1 MKKWAI
7 KGLIGTAVFVA
18 LCMFFSGTIRTITTA
33 KVRVVTAKTGKLE
46 EQIDLTGKLVF
57 PQTQEFFVTGIPDD
71 RTLTVKR
78 MRVSVGRKVKA
89 GDTLFEAEV
98 TGCDS
103 AMKTLEETVKSAQS
117 ELMELERKSGD
128 LRLKRTEENW
138 IAAYDALA
146 AAKDAVREAQ
156 TALAV
161 SARLAGVTLVGGALP
176 EDVTDE
182 ALLAAQQAVADA
194 GATEAEAQTRFD
206 AANRLGISEDVVTY
220 VTKSRELSAKMAD
233 AQEQITALAVL
244 AEQCAVVTAPYDG
257 YVVEIGIKAGD
268 TYSGATAAMVLTA
281 PESKGVM
288 RADVSGIE
296 RRIED
301 GTQVSIERSGGKTL
315 TKKVTGSGTDEDGK
329 RYIDVELTDK
339 DITNL
344 GVASALMSEETKLT
358 VSYRSSTSTTLLPVS
373 AVRGSGESRYIY
385 AVEESS
391 NALGERTLTIRKQN
405 VTVLAEVGSTVSV
418 QEDLGRVRVAYMEDR
433 AISEGSTVMLYAE

>member
-176 EDVTDE
+176 EDVTD
-182 ALLAAQQAVADA
+182 
-194 GATEAEAQTRFD
+194 
-206 AANRLGISEDVVTY
+206 
-220 VTKSRELSAKMAD
+220 
-233 AQEQITALAVL
+233 
-244 AEQCAVVTAPYDG
+244 
-257 YVVEIGIKAGD
+257 
-268 TYSGATAAMVLTA
+268 
-281 PESKGVM
+281 
-288 RADVSGIE
+288 
-296 RRIED
+296 
-301 GTQVSIERSGGKTL
+301 
-315 TKKVTGSGTDEDGK
+315 
-329 RYIDVELTDK
+329 
-339 DITNL
+339 
-344 GVASALMSEETKLT
+344 
-358 VSYRSSTSTTLLPVS
+358 
-373 AVRGSGESRYIY
+373 
-385 AVEESS
+385 
-391 NALGERTLTIRKQN
+391 
-405 VTVLAEVGSTVSV
+405 
-418 QEDLGRVRVAYMEDR
+418 
-433 AISEGSTVMLYAE
+433 

>member
-33 KVRVVTAKTGKLE
+33 KVRIVTAKTGKLE
-46 EQIDLTGKLVF
+46 EQIDLTGKLIF
-57 PQTQEFFVTGIPDD
+57 PQTQEFFVTGIPDE
-71 RTLTVKR
+71 RSLTVKR
-78 MRVSVGRKVKA
+78 VRVSVGRRVKA
-89 GDTLFEAEV
+89 GDTLFETEV
-98 TGCDS
+98 TGYDS
-103 AMKTLEETVKSAQS
+103 AIKTLEETYKSAQA

-128 LRLKRTEENW
+128 LRLKRTEESW

-161 SARLAGVTLVGGALP
+161 AARLAGMTLAGGALP

-182 ALLAAQQAVADA
+182 SLLAAQQAVQDAKDAEAD
-194 GATEAEAQTRFD
+194 AQTRFD
-206 AANRLGISEDVVTY
+206 SANRLGISEDVVTY
-220 VTKSRELSAKMAD
+220 VTKSRELNAKMAD
-233 AQEQITALAVL
+233 AQEQITTLTVL
-244 AEQCAVVTAPYDG
+244 AGQCAAVTAPYDG
-257 YVVEIGIKAGD
+257 YVVEINVKAGD
-268 TYSGATAAMVLTA
+268 TYNGAAAAMVLTA
-281 PESKGVM
+281 PETGGVM
-288 RADVSGIE
+288 RADVSDIE

-301 GTQVSIERSGGKTL
+301 GTQVSLERSNGKTL
-315 TKKVTGSGTDEDGK
+315 TKKVTGSGTDESGK

-344 GVASALMSEETKLT
+344 GTAATLMSEETKLT
-358 VSYRSSTSTTLLPVS
+358 VSYRSSASTTLLPVS

-385 AVEESS
+385 VVDEGS
-391 NALGERTLTIRKQN
+391 NALGETTLTIRRQD

>member
-33 KVRVVTAKTGKLE
+33 KVRIVTAKTGKLE
-46 EQIDLTGKLVF
+46 EQIDLTGKLIF
-57 PQTQEFFVTGIPDD
+57 PQTQEFFVTGIPDE
-71 RTLTVKR
+71 RSLTVKR
-78 MRVSVGRKVKA
+78 VRVSVGRRVKA
-89 GDTLFEAEV
+89 GDTLFETEV
-98 TGCDS
+98 TGYDS
-103 AMKTLEETVKSAQS
+103 AIKTLEETYKSAQA

-128 LRLKRTEENW
+128 LRLKRTEESW

-146 AAKDAVREAQ
+146 AAKDDVREAQ

-161 SARLAGVTLVGGALP
+161 AARLAGVTLAGGALP

-182 ALLAAQQAVADA
+182 SLLAAQQAVQDAKDAEAD
-194 GATEAEAQTRFD
+194 AQTRFD
-206 AANRLGISEDVVTY
+206 SANRLGISEDVVTY
-220 VTKSRELSAKMAD
+220 VTKSRELNAKMAD
-233 AQEQITALAVL
+233 AQEQITALTVL
-244 AEQCAVVTAPYDG
+244 AGQCAAVTAPYDG
-257 YVVEIGIKAGD
+257 YVVEINVKAGD
-268 TYSGATAAMVLTA
+268 TYNSAAAAMVLTA
-281 PESKGVM
+281 PETGGVM
-288 RADVSGIE
+288 RADVSDIE
-296 RRIED
+296 RSIED
-301 GTQVSIERSGGKTL
+301 GTQVSLERSNGKTL
-315 TKKVTGSGTDEDGK
+315 TKKVTGSGTDESGK

-344 GVASALMSEETKLT
+344 GAASSLMSEETKMT
-358 VSYRSSTSTTLLPVS
+358 VSYRSSASTTLLPVS

-385 AVEESS
+385 VVDEGS
-391 NALGERTLTIRKQN
+391 NALGETTLTIRRQD

>member
-176 EDVTDE
+176 EDVTAE
-182 ALLAAQQAVADA
+182 ALP
-194 GATEAEAQTRFD
+194 RFD

-391 NALGERTLTIRKQN
+391 NALGERTLTIRKQD

>member
-7 KGLIGTAVFVA
+7 KGLLATAVFVA

-33 KVRVVTAKTGKLE
+33 KVRIVTAKTGKLE

-57 PQTQEFFVTGIPDD
+57 PQTQEFSVAGIPDEH
-71 RTLTVKR
+71 TLTIKR
-78 MRVSVGRKVKA
+78 VRVSVGRRVKA

-98 TGCDS
+98 TGYDS
-103 AMKTLEETVKSAQS
+103 AMKTLEEAYASAQS
-117 ELMELERKSGD
+117 ELMDLERKSGD
-128 LRLKRTEENW
+128 LRLKRTDESW
-138 IAAYDALA
+138 IAAYDALSD
-146 AAKDAVREAQ
+146 AKTAVSKAQ

-161 SARLAGVTLVGGALP
+161 AARLADVTLVGGALP
-176 EDVTDE
+176 EDVADE
-182 ALLAAQQAVADA
+182 ALLAAQQAVLDA
-194 GATEAEAQTRFD
+194 KEAESAAQTRFD
-206 AANRLGISEDVVTY
+206 AANRLGISEDIVTY

-233 AQEQITALAVL
+233 AQAQITELAVL
-244 AEQCAVVTAPYDG
+244 AGQCAVVTAPYDG
-257 YVVEIGIKAGD
+257 YIVEINVKAGD
-268 TYSGATAAMVLTA
+268 TYNGASAAMVLTA

-288 RADVSGIE
+288 RADVSDIE

-301 GTQVSIERSGGKTL
+301 GTQVSLERSNGKSIS
-315 TKKVTGSGTDEDGK
+315 KKVTGSGTDEDGK

-344 GVASALMSEETKLT
+344 GAASSLMSEETKLT
-358 VSYRSSTSTTLLPVS
+358 VSYRSSASTTLLPVS
-373 AVRGSGESRYIY
+373 AVRGSGDSRYIY
-385 AVEESS
+385 AVDEGS
-391 NALGERTLTIRKQN
+391 NALGERTLTIRKQD

>member
-33 KVRVVTAKTGKLE
+33 KVRIVTAKTGKLE
-46 EQIDLTGKLVF
+46 EQIDLTGKLIF
-57 PQTQEFFVTGIPDD
+57 PQTQEFFVTGIPDE
-71 RTLTVKR
+71 RSLTVKR
-78 MRVSVGRKVKA
+78 VRVSVGRRVKA
-89 GDTLFEAEV
+89 GDTLFETEV
-98 TGCDS
+98 TGYDS
-103 AMKTLEETVKSAQS
+103 AIKTLEETYKSAQA

-128 LRLKRTEENW
+128 LRLKRTEESW

-146 AAKDAVREAQ
+146 AAKDAEA
-156 TALAV
+156 
-161 SARLAGVTLVGGALP
+161 
-176 EDVTDE
+176 D
-182 ALLAAQQAVADA
+182 
-194 GATEAEAQTRFD
+194 AQTRFD
-206 AANRLGISEDVVTY
+206 SANRLGISEDVVTY

-233 AQEQITALAVL
+233 AQEQITTLTVL
-244 AEQCAVVTAPYDG
+244 SGQCAAVTAPYDG
-257 YVVEIGIKAGD
+257 YVVEIGVKAGD
-268 TYSGATAAMVLTA
+268 TYNGAAAAMVLTA
-281 PESKGVM
+281 PETGGVM
-288 RADVSGIE
+288 RADVSDIE

-301 GTQVSIERSGGKTL
+301 GTQVSIERSNGKTL
-315 TKKVTGSGTDEDGK
+315 TKKVTGSGTDESGK

-344 GVASALMSEETKLT
+344 GTAATLMSEETKLT
-358 VSYRSSTSTTLLPVS
+358 VSYRSGTSTTLLPVS

-385 AVEESS
+385 AVDESS
-391 NALGERTLTIRKQN
+391 NALGERTLTIRRQD

>member
-33 KVRVVTAKTGKLE
+33 KVRIVTAKTGKLE
-46 EQIDLTGKLVF
+46 EQIDLTGKLIF
-57 PQTQEFFVTGIPDD
+57 PQTQEFFVTGIPDE
-71 RTLTVKR
+71 RSLTVKR
-78 MRVSVGRKVKA
+78 VRVSVGRRVKA

-98 TGCDS
+98 TGYDS
-103 AMKTLEETVKSAQS
+103 AIKTLEETYKSAQA

-128 LRLKRTEENW
+128 LRLKRTEESW

-161 SARLAGVTLVGGALP
+161 AVRLAGVTLAGGALP

-182 ALLAAQQAVADA
+182 SLLAAQQAVQDAKDAEAD
-194 GATEAEAQTRFD
+194 AQTRFD
-206 AANRLGISEDVVTY
+206 SANRLGISEDVVTY
-220 VTKSRELSAKMAD
+220 VTKSRELNAKMDD
-233 AQEQITALAVL
+233 AQEQITTLTVL
-244 AEQCAVVTAPYDG
+244 AGQCAAVTAPYDG
-257 YVVEIGIKAGD
+257 YVVEINVKAGD
-268 TYSGATAAMVLTA
+268 TYNGAAAAMVLTA
-281 PESKGVM
+281 PETGGVM
-288 RADVSGIE
+288 RADVSDIE

-301 GTQVSIERSGGKTL
+301 GTQVSLERSNGKTL
-315 TKKVTGSGTDEDGK
+315 TKKVTGSGTDESGK

-344 GVASALMSEETKLT
+344 GTAATLMSEETKLT
-358 VSYRSSTSTTLLPVS
+358 VSYRSSASTTLLPVS

-385 AVEESS
+385 VVDEGS
-391 NALGERTLTIRKQN
+391 NALGETTLTIRRQD

>member
-33 KVRVVTAKTGKLE
+33 KVRIVTAKTGKLE
-46 EQIDLTGKLVF
+46 EQIDLTGKLIF
-57 PQTQEFFVTGIPDD
+57 PQTQEFFVTGIPDE
-71 RTLTVKR
+71 RSLTVKR
-78 MRVSVGRKVKA
+78 VRVSVGRRVKA
-89 GDTLFEAEV
+89 GDTLFETEV
-98 TGCDS
+98 TGYDS
-103 AMKTLEETVKSAQS
+103 AIKTLEETYKSAQA

-128 LRLKRTEENW
+128 LRLKRTEESW

-161 SARLAGVTLVGGALP
+161 AARLAGVTLAGGALP

-182 ALLAAQQAVADA
+182 SLLAAQQAVQDAKDAEAD
-194 GATEAEAQTRFD
+194 AQTRFD
-206 AANRLGISEDVVTY
+206 SANRLGISEDVVTY
-220 VTKSRELSAKMAD
+220 VTKSRELNAKMAD
-233 AQEQITALAVL
+233 AQEQITTLTVL
-244 AEQCAVVTAPYDG
+244 AGQSAAVTAPYDG
-257 YVVEIGIKAGD
+257 YVVEINVKAGD
-268 TYSGATAAMVLTA
+268 TYNGAAAAMVLTA
-281 PESKGVM
+281 PETGGVM
-288 RADVSGIE
+288 RADVSDIE

-301 GTQVSIERSGGKTL
+301 GTQVSLERSNGKTL
-315 TKKVTGSGTDEDGK
+315 TKKVTGSGTDESGK

-344 GVASALMSEETKLT
+344 GTAATLMSEETKLT
-358 VSYRSSTSTTLLPVS
+358 VSYRSSASTTLLPVS

-385 AVEESS
+385 VVDEGS
-391 NALGERTLTIRKQN
+391 NALGETTLTIRRQD